1 MQAYGPAF
9 AYVYNLRWG
18 DFARRIAPRLLDFYA
33 HTPAGLARQPVLDL
47 CCGTG
52 QLALAFLQTGYPVTG
67 LDLSEVMLAFAAQN
81 TAEFVAARQA
91 RFVAGDAASYTLD
104 QRFGLVVSTYD
115 ALNHLP
121 DLAALRGC
129 FAATRAVLGPRG
141 HFIFDLNT
149 RLGLRR
155 WNTIHVDD
163 SDEAVI
169 IQRGVFDEQGD
180 QAWVKISGFVR
191 GTTGAF
197 ERFDETV
204 FNTVFDMV
212 DVVRALREAGF
223 EAYPARIDDLAAP
236 LADPEAEGRVF
247 FVAQRGE

>member
-1 MQAYGPAF
+1 MQAYGAAF
-9 AYVYNLRWG
+9 AYVYNQQWG
-18 DFARRIAPRLLDFYA
+18 GFARHIAPRLLDFYA
-33 HTPAGLARQPVLDL
+33 HTPAGQAKQPVLDL

-52 QLALAFLQTGYPVTG
+52 QVALAFLDTGHAVTG
-67 LDLSEVMLAFAAQN
+67 LDLSEAMLGFAAQN
-81 TAEFVAARQA
+81 AARFVESGQA
-91 RFVAGDAASYTLD
+91 RFVAGDAASYTLE

-129 FAATRAVLGPRG
+129 FASTAAALAPGG

-155 WNTIHVDD
+155 WNSIHVDD
-163 SDEAVI
+163 SAEAVI
-169 IQRGVFDEQGD
+169 IQRGVFDEQGT

-191 GTTGAF
+191 GASGAY

-204 FNTVFDMV
+204 FNTVFAMA
-212 DVVRALREAGF
+212 DVLRALREAGF

-247 FVAQRGE
+247 FVAQRGA